1 MNEGRARRPA
11 PVVAIDGP
19 AGVGKSTAARLVAR
33 RLGFT
38 LVDTGALYR
47 AVALASEERGIEQHN
62 GQALSRVA
70 QDVDIEL
77 GQRADGSTKVVI
89 DGVDRSDDIRRHEI
103 SMRASTV
110 SKHPEVRQALLGLQR
125 ELGKEGGVVL
135 EGRDIGTV
143 VFPDAEVKVFLTAS
157 PEVRARRRYEEL
169 VGRGD
174 DVSFDDVLADVVSR
188 DHQDETRSVAPL
200 RAADDAVVLDSSKL
214 DVEGV
219 VSRVLELVEAGSS

>member
-174 DVSFDDVLADVVSR
+174 DVSFDDVLGDVVSR